1 MSAVAPLPL
10 PLPAERVP
18 VLSRLVEGLDA
29 NALYWLSGYTAGLAA
44 RSPEAQRIEAVPAA
58 TAATSTRRLS
68 IVYGS
73 QTGNAR
79 RAAEQL
85 AGAAEAAGIDVRL
98 LRADAYPLRE
108 LKDERLLQVVISTQ
122 GDGDPPDDARAFVE
136 FLEGRRAPKLPD
148 LHFAVLALGDSSY
161 PQFCAIGRRID
172 ARLAELGGTRSLPLA
187 EADLDIDTTAAPWR
201 QRAVD
206 SARSTLGTE
215 ATPLATVT
223 PLRSAGKAAS
233 ATREQPYSAELL
245 LNQPITAPGST
256 RDIRHIEL
264 SLEGSGL
271 HYIPGD
277 ALGIWPEN
285 PPDLVAEVL
294 DVLGL
299 DGDTEVTHGEQTQPL
314 RTWLGHKREL
324 TRLHRP
330 LLAAHATLSED
341 AGLQQLLAPD
351 HTTEL
356 AALFEREQIVD
367 LLRRVPAPWQ
377 ADTLV
382 AALRPLVP
390 RLYSIASSAAAIGG
404 DEVHLTVAHV
414 AYQHDGRARW
424 GAASHH
430 LSALAPGAR
439 VPVYVE
445 ANDRFRLP
453 ADDDR
458 DVIMIGPGTGVA
470 PFRAFVQ
477 QRGESGARGRN
488 WLFFGNPHFHSDFL
502 YQLEWQAALRDG
514 RLHELDLAFSRDQ
527 AEKIYVQ
534 QRLRQRG
541 RDLFDWL
548 QGGAHLYVCGAI
560 AMAKDVHTAL
570 LAVIGEHGGLDAEAA
585 GDYLN
590 HLQQDGRY
598 ARDVY

>member
-18 VLSRLVEGLDA
+18 VLSRLIEGLDA

-44 RSPEAQRIEAVPAA
+44 RSHEAQRIEAVPA
-58 TAATSTRRLS
+58 TSPAASAQRLT

-73 QTGNAR
+73 QTGNAK

-85 AGAAEAAGIDVRL
+85 ASAAEAAGLGVRL

-108 LKDERLLQVVISTQ
+108 LKDELLLHIVISTQ

-136 FLEGRRAPKLPD
+136 FLEGRRAPKLPA

-161 PQFCAIGRRID
+161 PQFCAIGRRLD
-172 ARLAELGGTRSLPLA
+172 ARLSELGGTRSLPLA
-187 EADLDIDTTAAPWR
+187 EADLDIDTVATPWR
-201 QRAVD
+201 QHALD
-206 SARSTLGTE
+206 SARVTLGAD

-223 PLRSAGKAAS
+223 PLRSASKTTAVS
-233 ATREQPYSAELL
+233 REHPYSAELL
-245 LNQPITAPGST
+245 LNQPITAADSG

-264 SLEGSGL
+264 SLDGSGL
-271 HYIPGD
+271 HYLPGD
-277 ALGIWPEN
+277 ALGVWPQN
-285 PPDLVAEVL
+285 PSDLVAEVL

-299 DGDTEVTHGEQTQPL
+299 DGDSEVTHGNQTLPL

-330 LLAAHATLSED
+330 LLATHAALTEDATLNR
-341 AGLQQLLAPD
+341 LLAPD
-351 HTTEL
+351 HRAEL
-356 AALFEREQIVD
+356 AALFAREQIVD
-367 LLRRVPAPWQ
+367 LLRRLPAPWQ

-390 RLYSIASSAAAIGG
+390 RLYSIASSAASVG
-404 DEVHLTVAHV
+404 DGEVHLTVAHV
-414 AYQHDGRARW
+414 AYEHEGRSRW
-424 GAASHH
+424 GSASHH
-430 LSALAPGAR
+430 LADLAPGAR

-453 ADDDR
+453 ADNDR

-477 QRGESGARGRN
+477 ERGESGAGGRN
-488 WLFFGNPHFHSDFL
+488 WLFFGNPHFRSDFL

-541 RDLFDWL
+541 RALFDWL
-548 QGGAHLYVCGAI
+548 QGGAHLYVCGAT

-570 LAVIGEHGGLDAEAA
+570 LDVIGEHGALDADAA
-585 GDYLN
+585 NDYLN
-590 HLQQDGRY
+590 RLQQDGRY